1 MPSSSMQAVMTMIY
15 LALLPALATA
25 STSIDDV
32 GAPYRQLQQANRALD
47 PDLAASAYAKD
58 AVLSFDYQGAPKEQF
73 RGRAAV
79 RASYVRTFGQL
90 PAGAPVALE
99 FRFAPPGLRGERQ
112 AGAYKVVV
120 KIGART
126 VTSYG
131 KFQVRLVRD
140 DGQWRFAE
148 DVGTDATAAE
158 FEALLPE
165 ASDLAAPEPTD

>member
-1 MPSSSMQAVMTMIY
+1 MTMLS
-15 LALLPALATA
+15 LALLPVLAAA
-25 STSIDDV
+25 SPSIDDV

-47 PDLAASAYAKD
+47 PDLAASAYAED
-58 AVLSFDYQGAPKEQF
+58 ALLSFDYQGAPREQF
-73 RGRAAV
+73 RGRAAI
-79 RASYVRTFGQL
+79 RASYARTFGQL
-90 PAGAPVALE
+90 PPGAPVALE

-120 KIGART
+120 TIGGRT

-131 KFQVRLVRD
+131 KFQVRLVREN
-140 DGQWRFAE
+140 GQWRFAE

-165 ASDLAAPEPTD
+165 ARDVAGPPTD